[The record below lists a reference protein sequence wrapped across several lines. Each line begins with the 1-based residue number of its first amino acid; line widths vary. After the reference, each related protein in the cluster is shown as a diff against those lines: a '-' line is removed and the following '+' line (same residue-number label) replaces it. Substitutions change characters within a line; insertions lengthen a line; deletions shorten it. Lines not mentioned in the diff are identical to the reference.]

1 MAGKKQTRIPRY
13 KQIENDLIDKINS
26 GVYVT
31 DDLLPTEAE
40 LSKEYNVSRVTVRQA
55 LGNLTAK
62 GYIYRNQGSGS
73 FVAKPNVIQRTPL
86 IKSFSDDMRDMG
98 RIPSSIVNTFSVTT
112 AGKTVARILGI
123 RPEDRIYYIER
134 TRMADDVPIMFERTY
149 MAVDLHPDMSIKIL
163 ESSKYDYAEKKGY
176 DIDCDYQNISAI
188 FPPPEYIA
196 EILRCDPKMPIIKI
210 ANTVYMKSGQIFDF
224 DELYLHP
231 ELYQLNIVKRR
242 E

>member
-62 GYIYRNQGSGS
+62 GYIYRNKGSGS

-188 FPPPEYIA
+188 FPPRIHCGNPA
-196 EILRCDPKMPIIKI
+196 LRSKNADHQNCQ
-210 ANTVYMKSGQIFDF
+210 YR
-224 DELYLHP
+224 LH
-231 ELYQLNIVKRR
+231 EKRTNL
-242 E
+242 

>member
-1 MAGKKQTRIPRY
+1 
-13 KQIENDLIDKINS
+13 
-26 GVYVT
+26 
-31 DDLLPTEAE
+31 
-40 LSKEYNVSRVTVRQA
+40 
-55 LGNLTAK
+55 
-62 GYIYRNQGSGS
+62 
-73 FVAKPNVIQRTPL
+73 
-86 IKSFSDDMRDMG
+86 MRDMG

-188 FPPPEYIA
+188 FPPEYIA